1 MCASNESASL
11 STAAMPPCAY
21 LVFDSS
27 ALRLVMTMT
36 SPCADGLEREGQPG
50 DAASDDE
57 EVRGEGHGRERG
69 RRTGYRPFRG
79 TAGKRHPGSRS
90 RLTADPSPSIDS
102 DTESPFTTEASTVKI
117 LVAVKRVADPENLNK
132 IKLSAQG
139 KIDTTGL
146 EPKASPYDEYAL
158 EAALRLTEN
167 GTNTKARLG
176 EVVVVTFGP
185 KEAEQMLRA
194 MLGTGAD
201 RAIRVDATDDA
212 LDGDLVARG
221 LKALVDKEKPDLVLL
236 GYQQAESESNEVGQ
250 MLAEHLGWPQATFA
264 GSIKSEDDKA
274 LRRRPRGRGRHRA
287 GARDACPRSSRCS
300 TRSSSPRACSP
311 STRAATHAY
320 PDGVRFAALMA
331 IMAAKKKP
339 LAELKLAELAP
350 DAALKVRTAAAEL
363 PPKRAAGVKVKDVK
377 ELVTKLKTEAKVI

>member
-1 MCASNESASL
+1 M
-11 STAAMPPCAY
+11 
-21 LVFDSS
+21 
-27 ALRLVMTMT
+27 
-36 SPCADGLEREGQPG
+36 
-50 DAASDDE
+50 
-57 EVRGEGHGRERG
+57 
-69 RRTGYRPFRG
+69 
-79 TAGKRHPGSRS
+79 
-90 RLTADPSPSIDS
+90 
-102 DTESPFTTEASTVKI
+102 KI

-132 IKLSAQG
+132 IKLSPQG

-176 EVVVVTFGP
+176 EVAVVTFGP

-201 RAIRVDATDDA
+201 RAIRVDAVDDA
-212 LDGDLVARG
+212 LDADLVARG
-221 LKALVDKEKPDLVLL
+221 LKAIVDKEKPDLVML
-236 GYQQAESESNEVGQ
+236 GYQQVENESSEVGQ
-250 MLAEHLGWPQATFA
+250 RLAEHLGWPQGTFA
-264 GSIKSEDDKA
+264 GSIKSEDDKS
-274 LRRRPRGRGRHRA
+274 LVIGREVEGGTAQVRVTLPAVVTVIDKIVKPKSVMSKHT
-287 GARDACPRSSRCS
+287 P
-300 TRSSSPRACSP
+300 
-311 STRAATHAY
+311 ATHTY

-350 DAALKVRTAAAEL
+350 DAALKVKYGPAEM